1 MIVWLWEAGSTQGV
15 LAAGNQAK
23 ARRKVA
29 SCMRATG
36 AVTAV
41 LEMAHFDVVGS
52 LNAAYAPVDGQ
63 CWVARCH
70 PSGRVSWRRL
80 RAPAREPPAHGTA
93 SRSTVTGQDD
103 RQKCGFP
110 RGR

>member
-1 MIVWLWEAGSTQGV
+1 MIVWLWQAGSTQGV
-15 LAAGNQAK
+15 LATGNQAE

-36 AVTAV
+36 AVIAV

-70 PSGRVSWRRL
+70 PSGRVTWRL
-80 RAPAREPPAHGTA
+80 RAPEREPAAWHGQPEHGNG
-93 SRSTVTGQDD
+93 SG
-103 RQKCGFP
+103 
-110 RGR
+110 